1 MIIENMNEEP
11 EEIRSAWDQFCRIE
25 NERITSESRIAKM
38 KSLNNPFA
46 MRCVALWYADSEYYT
61 EEKIEKNY
69 LKWILKT
76 RKWIEKRYQ
85 VDEINSEACKRLLS
99 WTYEAEGLI
108 YSEHQDDESRNK
120 AIKCLEIAE
129 GLKASAKILDNGIKV
144 EYVGN
149 SVLNRLKS
157 TNRTLAYINRIR
169 YETFLK
175 ELAGNTLVEVKEK
188 AEKKAQELIGDEWSK
203 LHETSKKQIVTALYT
218 LKVMEEANGE
228 SDFDYSAIVS
238 LLSRALEY
246 EAKIRFYKNYLK
258 YLKEKYQIND
268 YLESNNLSKLGE
280 YKSRKLIVDVY
291 EDEEGK
297 AVITGYR
304 EYDGIG
310 EKQFTLGS
318 INYPIGFSYKSNI
331 SPIDNTFIDYCRND
345 LWENES
351 TEEEIIKWI
360 TSICRSVSELTE
372 TRNHA
377 SHGGYNLRKNEAVQ
391 ALEDIILIGKIIVNL
406 LKPCKSVHS

>member
-1 MIIENMNEEP
+1 MIIENIDEEP
-11 EEIRSAWDQFCRIE
+11 EEIRLAWDQFCRIKDE
-25 NERITSESRIAKM
+25 KIASESRIAKM
-38 KSLNNPFA
+38 KSLDNPFA
-46 MRCVALWYADSEYYT
+46 MRHVALWYADLEYYT

-76 RKWIEKRYQ
+76 RTWIEKRYQ
-85 VDEINSEACKRLLS
+85 VDEIDSESCKKLLS

-108 YSEHQDDESRNK
+108 YSEKQDNESRNR

-129 GLKASAKILDNGIKV
+129 GLNDFNKILDNGIKV

-149 SVLNRLKS
+149 SVLNRLIS
-157 TNRTLAYINRIR
+157 TDRTIAYVNRIR
-169 YETFLK
+169 YGTFLN

-188 AEKKAQELIGDEWSK
+188 AERKAQELIEGEWSK

-246 EAKIRFYKNYLK
+246 EIKIRFYKNYLE
-258 YLKEKYQIND
+258 YLKAKFQIND
-268 YLESNNLSKLGE
+268 YIEANNLSKLGE
-280 YKSRKLIVDVY
+280 YKSRKLIVDMY

-297 AVITGYR
+297 AVVTGYH
-304 EYDGIG
+304 EYEGIG

-331 SPIDNTFIDYCRND
+331 STIDITFIDYCKRD
-345 LWENES
+345 LWETKS
-351 TEEEIIKWI
+351 A
-360 TSICRSVSELTE
+360 VF
-372 TRNHA
+372 RNILFA
-377 SHGGYNLRKNEAVQ
+377 
-391 ALEDIILIGKIIVNL
+391 ALV
-406 LKPCKSVHS
+406 